1 MLVFLETSGL
11 LSLYIKV
18 KSLENSWPDNDS
30 LDLVV
35 ITVASVLLTYI
46 FPLLIDHTGTKARSI
61 QNLQCNLVPNT
72 AVRWL
77 EAVSL
82 PTCSCRDG
90 EQRFADSKLGSCLA
104 LLHLELGSSLLKEFP
119 RNSFFALNFRMLC
132 HSAWPWSQLCWLFY
146 MHFQGLACPQLIVK
160 TSCPCWVCLSLNSAL
175 LGGTK
180 KSNVCAGYTAT
191 VKQF

>member
-1 MLVFLETSGL
+1 MLMFLETSGL
-11 LSLYIKV
+11 LSLCIKV

-35 ITVASVLLTYI
+35 ITVASVLLTCI
-46 FPLLIDHTGTKARSI
+46 FPLLIDHTGTKARRI

-90 EQRFADSKLGSCLA
+90 EHFADSKLGSCLA
-104 LLHLELGSSLLKEFP
+104 LLHLELSSSLPKEFP
-119 RNSFFALNFRMLC
+119 HNSFFALTLHMLC
-132 HSAWPWSQLCWLFY
+132 HSAWPQSQLCWLFLY
-146 MHFQGLACPQLIVK
+146 AFSGPGLPPAHSEKLMPM
-160 TSCPCWVCLSLNSAL
+160 LSLSQLKLYFWEAQ
-175 LGGTK
+175 K
-180 KSNVCAGYTAT
+180 KVTSVQVT
-191 VKQF
+191 QQQ